1 MTTRAKQQ
9 QQHHQHASEPHH
21 RKLNPEAIITRQILR
36 EAGVFTVSLTG
47 SPGCGRTT
55 LINTTVHT
63 LEHVARVGVVVANL
77 AMGRRQCCARHVA
90 HVDSD
95 QLDAGEVRRAIDS
108 LPLDKIDLLLIE
120 STYNCCQTAEIDL
133 GEQARVAVFD
143 VGAGDD
149 KAAEAA
155 RLIRNSS
162 LVLLNKR
169 DLLPHVHFD
178 VDAFHADV
186 ARANATA
193 AVIEIST
200 PRKLGIEEWVRWL
213 NQQRLTLSKPKGG
226 LAFDDWFMGLKLI
239 TTESCTCL
247 KGPAVKGAMLKGA
260 VPR

>member
-1 MTTRAKQQ
+1 MTTRAK
-9 QQHHQHASEPHH
+9 HQHAPQH
-21 RKLNPEAIITRQILR
+21 RQLNPEAIITRQILR

-63 LEHVARVGVVVANL
+63 LADVASVGVVVANL
-77 AMGRRQCCARHVA
+77 ARGRRAYCTKHIV

-95 QLDAGEVRRAIDS
+95 HLDAAHVRKAIDS

-120 STYNCCQTAEIDL
+120 STNNCCQTAETDL
-133 GEQARVAVFD
+133 GEQVRVAVFD
-143 VGAGDD
+143 VGGGDD

-155 RLIRNSS
+155 RLIRNAS

-178 VDAFHADV
+178 VDAFKADV

-213 NQQRLTLSKPKGG
+213 NQQRLTHTKPKEG

-247 KGPAVKGAMLKGA
+247 KGA